1 MGLKSG
7 RKKAVFVSAR
17 SAFPNGAA
25 NAERQRLKVNT
36 PKASGSF
43 VQAQLFAMTVT
54 EDGVGDATKK
64 SDTEILS
71 QACGNWQ
78 MVLRRIAAGSAQE
91 EAAHLECGLVP
102 TSAAS

>member
-1 MGLKSG
+1 M
-7 RKKAVFVSAR
+7 FVSAR

-78 MVLRRIAAGSAQE
+78 MVLRRIAAGSARE
-91 EAAHLECGLVP
+91 EAAHLECGLVS